1 MTSILVIGDQHFKV
15 DNIIEIDIFINI
27 VIDIIE
33 TKNPDF
39 VVLLGDLLHTHE
51 KLHTIPLNKA
61 CEFINKIRLLTKV
74 FILVGNHDYQCNSQY
89 LTENHWLNFL
99 KEWENIVVVDKVFK
113 EIINGHKFIFSP
125 YVYVGRFEEALNTIG
140 DEWKDASLIFAHQEF
155 YGVKMGSII
164 SVEGD
169 KWDKDYPNVVSGHIH
184 DKQHLQENIYYTGS
198 SLEMNYGDTQNNT
211 IALLTFKNDVSKDY
225 ELEEIELNL
234 PKKKIIYTTIE
245 DVKTYKVEKE
255 SEDKVKISISG
266 EYEEFKIF
274 KKSNKYKELVNKGVK
289 VIFKPKKIEMK
300 LKNDSLQENINNN
313 NGSNNFLK
321 ILDDIILAQDNPYL
335 HQVFDLVVHS
345 H

>member
-211 IALLTFKNDVSKDY
+211 IALINFENNESKVY
-225 ELEEIELNL
+225 KLEEIELNL
-234 PKKKIIYTTIE
+234 PKKKIIYTTI
-245 DVKTYKVEKE
+245 DDIKTYKVDKE

-321 ILDDIILAQDNPYL
+321 ILDDIILVQDNPYL
-335 HQVFDLVVHS
+335 RQVFDLVVHS